1 MRKTK
6 RFRSVFTLMATCA
19 LGLSSAFFAWNHKSA
34 SAESQPQST
43 SNVLHIGDVI
53 EADDYTISGVKADK
67 IQVEYPSGSVFGGEK
82 FTVEAAGRYAI
93 TYFATVG
100 GERVTKT
107 ENYLAVRR
115 PQDVVI
121 ADEGMS
127 VDYGKYYVE
136 SPYTIQKDVYGAIA
150 TFKAGQTIGFA
161 ANVKTEKLT
170 ADYNIIDMIVMPS
183 VFKETDF
190 ERLTVRVADAEDKE
204 NFVEIIIDSSNAVDG
219 SGMVSYVR
227 AGANGQQY
235 GGYEGSTY
243 HTAHYGTQVEHSFRA
258 MAFKYNDKVNWE
270 DPRNNPKNQAVSE
283 HSLTIAIDNEERKI
297 FCGPTSTE
305 STDNQLVNDLDDA
318 AHYKGNPWGGFTS
331 DEVTVTVTASAFSK
345 VEGKVLIKSFG
356 DYDFS
361 KEIEDSLA
369 PEIFIEYDK
378 TQKLPIA
385 EVGKDFP
392 LFPFTARDA
401 LDKDVL
407 SSVWVYYKDA
417 QGRKI
422 TVANDGDSFFVK
434 YAGTYE
440 IVYHVEDYTGNVAEE
455 RIEIEAINGKPNIFI
470 AIDSSL
476 IEADV
481 YETVDIPTV
490 EEMQAFGGSGALK
503 IERAVCDPAGKPL
516 DVKDKLTLAKLGDY
530 KVVFTVTDYL
540 GNVEYGV
547 ITIRSTVISAPKFVE
562 LPVFD
567 ARLIKGFVYDLPEVL
582 AVETVDGKIVELACK
597 TYVNGELVTGSFE
610 ADGETMEIKYV
621 AEGETGMAEWPA
633 TLTVIDTDY
642 GTYKDRY
649 FYSENDV
656 TFTMEKSYLNLSFA
670 EDSAV
675 NFINA
680 LYSRGFSMAMSYTST
695 DIFFTSMAI
704 TLTDAENRGNTVTV
718 RLYYDKAGDA
728 WFVQL
733 QDGKKMTYVTS
744 KGILPFEIAG
754 NGGKIVDASGE
765 TVANVV
771 SYDNGEPFTGFSDLL
786 YVRIAFEGV
795 TAQTNIQIA
804 KIANQSLGHNKN
816 NPDPSRWEEEDVEPI
831 IVLDEPFALR
841 QRLGT
846 KAKIPTAK
854 AFDVLGQIAEF
865 TVTVKLGG
873 QVLASGDAT
882 KPLDLMLDK
891 DGYYMVSYYAKDS
904 NGNGYEIP
912 YVLFVKDET
921 APTLSVGSLNSE
933 YKQGDKI
940 KIPSYSAT
948 DNGANCTVQ
957 VMLILPNNE
966 MRLLHYVENGK
977 KTSLLSKENDLY
989 NSDFKADEDT
999 FVALQK
1005 GKYVLRVMAADEYYN
1020 YTVKEIEFIVK

>member
-1 MRKTK
+1 MRKSK
-6 RFRSVFTLMATCA
+6 HFRSVFTLIATCA
-19 LGLSSAFFAWNHKSA
+19 LSLSSAFFAWDAKTA

-53 EADDYTISGVKADK
+53 EAEDYTISGVKADK
-67 IQVEYPSGSVFGGEK
+67 IQVAYPSSSVFGGEK
-82 FTVEAAGRYAI
+82 FTVEQAGRYAI

-107 ENYLAVRR
+107 ENYLAIRR

-121 ADEGMS
+121 ADERMS

-136 SPYTIQKDVYGAIA
+136 SPYTIQNDVYGAIV

-170 ADYNIIDMIVMPS
+170 ANYNIIDMIVMPS

-204 NFVEIIIDSSNAVDG
+204 NFVEIIINSSNVVDG

-243 HTAHYGTQVEHSFRA
+243 HTANYGTQIEHSFRA
-258 MAFKYNDKVNWE
+258 TAFKYNDRENWE

-283 HSLTIAIDNEERKI
+283 HSLTIAIDNESKKI
-297 FCGPTSTE
+297 YCGPLSVE
-305 STDNQLVNDLDDA
+305 STDNQLVNDLDDV
-318 AHYKGNPWGGFTS
+318 AHYKSNPWGGFTS

-356 DYDFS
+356 DYDLS
-361 KEIEDSLA
+361 QEIEDSLA
-369 PEIFIEYDK
+369 PEIFLGYDK
-378 TQKLPIA
+378 SQKLPVA
-385 EVGKDFP
+385 EVGKKFP
-392 LFPFTARDA
+392 IFPFTVRDA

-407 SSVWVYYKDA
+407 SNVWVYYKDA

-422 TVANDGDSFFVK
+422 TVANDGDGFFVK

-455 RIEIEAINGKPNIFI
+455 TIEIQAVNGKPNIFI
-470 AIDSSL
+470 AIDDSL

-481 YETVDIPTV
+481 YETVDIPTA
-490 EEMQAFGGSGALK
+490 EEMRAFGGSGVLS
-503 IERAVCDPAGKPL
+503 IERTVCDPAGKTL
-516 DVKDKLTLAKLGDY
+516 DVKDKLTLSQLGDY

-547 ITIRSTVISAPKFVE
+547 ITIRSMAISAPKFVE
-562 LPVFD
+562 PPVLN
-567 ARLIKGFVYDLPEVL
+567 ARLIKGFVYDLPEVF
-582 AVETVDGKIVELACK
+582 AVETVGGEIVELVCK
-597 TYVNGELVTGSFE
+597 TYVNGELVNGSFE

-621 AEGETGMAEWPA
+621 AEGVTGTEEWST
-633 TLTVIDTDY
+633 TLTVVDTDY

-656 TFTMEKSYLNLSFA
+656 TFTMEKSYLNLSFE

-695 DIFFTSMAI
+695 DIFFSSMAI
-704 TLTDAENRGNTVTV
+704 TLTDAEDLSLSVTV
-718 RLYYDKAGDA
+718 RLYYDKAEDA
-728 WFVQL
+728 WFIQL
-733 QDGKKMTYVTS
+733 QGGKKSSYVTS
-744 KGILPFEIAG
+744 KGILPFELSG
-754 NGGKIVDASGE
+754 NGGKILDASGE

-771 SYDNGEPFTGFSDLL
+771 SYDNGEPFAGFSDLI
-786 YVRIAFEGV
+786 YVRIAFEDV
-795 TAQTNIQIA
+795 AERTNIKITQIS
-804 KIANQSLGHNKN
+804 NQSLGHNKN
-816 NPDPSRWEEEDVEPI
+816 NPDPSRWDEEDVEPI
-831 IVLDEPFALR
+831 IILDEPFELR

-846 KAKIPTAK
+846 KANIPTAK
-854 AFDVLGQIAEF
+854 AFDVLGQIREF
-865 TVTVKLGG
+865 TVTVKLNG

-891 DGYYMVSYYAKDS
+891 DGYYMVTYYAKDS
-904 NGNGYEIP
+904 NDNGYEIP
-912 YVLFVKDET
+912 YVLFVRDET
-921 APTLSVGSLNSE
+921 APTLSVGSLGSE

-940 KIPSYSAT
+940 KIPTYSAT
-948 DNGANCTVQ
+948 DNGGNCKVQ

-966 MRLLHYVENGK
+966 MRLLHYVENGN
-977 KTSLLSKENDLY
+977 KTSLLSKDNDLY
-989 NSDFKADEDT
+989 NSNFKADEDT

-1005 GKYVLRVMAADEYYN
+1005 GKYVLRIMATDEYYN

>member
-1 MRKTK
+1 MRKSK
-6 RFRSVFTLMATCA
+6 HFRSAFTFLATCA
-19 LGLSSAFFAWNHKSA
+19 LGASSVFFAWDSNIA
-34 SAESQPQST
+34 SADTQSQT
-43 SNVLHIGDVI
+43 ASNILRIGDVI
-53 EADDYTISGVKADK
+53 EASDYFISGVKADEIHVK
-67 IQVEYPSGSVFGGEK
+67 YPSGGIFGGEE
-82 FTVEAAGRYAI
+82 FTIEQAGRYAI
-93 TYFATVG
+93 TYFATVD
-100 GERVTKT
+100 GERVSQS
-107 ENYLAVRR
+107 ESYLAIRR
-115 PQDVVI
+115 PQDIVI

-127 VDYGKYYVE
+127 IDYGKYYVE
-136 SPYTIQKDVYGAIA
+136 SPYTIKKDVYGAIA

-161 ANVKTEKLT
+161 TNIKTEKLT

-190 ERLTVRVADAEDKE
+190 ERLTVRVADAADKD
-204 NFVEIIIDSSNAVDG
+204 NFVDIIIQSSNVIDG
-219 SGMVSYVR
+219 AGMVSYVR
-227 AGANGQQY
+227 AGANGQRA
-235 GGYEGSTY
+235 GGNEGSSF
-243 HTAHYGTQVEHSFRA
+243 HTANYGTQVEHSFRGT
-258 MAFKYNDKVNWE
+258 AFEYNDTVNWE
-270 DPRNNPKNQAVSE
+270 NPRENPKNQAVSE
-283 HSLTIAIDNEERKI
+283 HSLTIAIDNESKKVY
-297 FCGPTSTE
+297 CGPASTE
-305 STDNQLVNDLDDA
+305 STANQLVNDLDDA

-331 DEVTVTVTASAFSK
+331 DEVTVTVTAGMFSK

-356 DYDFS
+356 DYNLS
-361 KEIEDSLA
+361 KDVEDTVA
-369 PEIFIEYDK
+369 PEIFVEYDK
-378 TQKLPIA
+378 SQKLPVA
-385 EVGKDFP
+385 EVGKEFP
-392 LFPFTARDA
+392 IFPFTVRDA

-407 SSVWVYYKDA
+407 SNVWVYYKDA

-440 IVYHVEDYTGNVAEE
+440 IVYHVEDYTGNVVEE
-455 RIEIEAINGKPNIFI
+455 RIEIEAVNTKPNIFI

-476 IEADV
+476 IETVV

-490 EEMQAFGGSGALK
+490 EEVQAFGGSGALS
-503 IERAVCDPAGKPL
+503 IERTVCDPDGKIL
-516 DVKDKLTLAKLGDY
+516 AVKDKLALTKLGDY

-547 ITIRSTVISAPKFVE
+547 ITIRSAELSAPKIVE
-562 LPVFD
+562 DPIFD

-597 TYVNGELVTGSFE
+597 IYINDKLVTGSFE

-621 AEGETGMAEWPA
+621 AEGATGTTEWTT
-633 TLTVIDTDY
+633 TLSVIDTDY

-656 TFTMEKSYLNLSFA
+656 TFTMEKSYLNVSFA

-680 LYSRGFSMAMSYTST
+680 LYARKFSMAMSYTST
-695 DIFFTSMAI
+695 DINFSSMAI
-704 TLTDAENRGNTVTV
+704 TLTDAENRGNSVTV
-718 RLYYDKAGDA
+718 RLYYDKAGDS
-728 WFVQL
+728 WFIQL
-733 QDGKKMTYVTS
+733 QDGKKTSYVTS

-754 NGGKIVDASGE
+754 NGGKVVDASGE
-765 TVANVV
+765 TVASVAV
-771 SYDNGEPFTGFSDLL
+771 YDNGEPFMGFSDLL
-786 YVRIAFEGV
+786 YVRIAFEDV
-795 TAQTNIQIA
+795 TAQTSIRFT
-804 KIANQSLGHNKN
+804 KIMNQSLGHNKN

-831 IVLDEPFALR
+831 IVLDESFSLR

-865 TVTVKLGG
+865 TVTVKLDG
-873 QVLASGDAT
+873 QVLAKGDAR

-891 DGYYMVSYYAKDS
+891 DGYYMVTYYAMDS
-904 NGNGYEIP
+904 NGNSYEIP

-940 KIPSYSAT
+940 KIPTYSAT
-948 DNGANCTVQ
+948 DNGASCNIQ

-977 KTSLLSKENDLY
+977 KTSLLSAENDLY
-989 NSDFKADEDT
+989 NSDFKAGEDT

-1005 GKYVLRVMAADEYYN
+1005 GKYVLRVVAADEYYN

>member
-1 MRKTK
+1 MRKSK
-6 RFRSVFTLMATCA
+6 HFRSVCTLVATCA
-19 LGLSSAFFAWNHKSA
+19 LSLFSALFAWNSKTV
-34 SAESQPQST
+34 SAESQPQT
-43 SNVLHIGDVI
+43 ASNVLHIGDVI
-53 EADDYTISGVKADK
+53 EAEDYTISGVKADK
-67 IQVEYPSGSVFGGEK
+67 IQVVYPSSSVFGGEK
-82 FTVEAAGRYAI
+82 FTVEQAGRYAI

-107 ENYLAVRR
+107 ENYLAIRR
-115 PQDVVI
+115 PQDVII

-136 SPYTIQKDVYGAIA
+136 SPYTIQNDVYGAIA

-161 ANVKTEKLT
+161 TNVKTEKLT
-170 ADYNIIDMIVMPS
+170 ANYNIIDMIVMPS

-204 NFVEIIIDSSNAVDG
+204 NFVEIIINSSNVVDG

-235 GGYEGSTY
+235 GGYEGSGY
-243 HTAHYGTQVEHSFRA
+243 HTANYGTQIEHSFRGT
-258 MAFKYNDKVNWE
+258 AFKYNDKVNWE

-283 HSLTIAIDNEERKI
+283 HSLTIAIDNESKKI
-297 FCGPTSTE
+297 YCGPLSTE
-305 STDNQLVNDLDDA
+305 STDNQLVNDLDDV

-361 KEIEDSLA
+361 REIEDSLA
-369 PEIFIEYDK
+369 PEIFVGYDK
-378 TQKLPIA
+378 TQKLPVA
-385 EVGKDFP
+385 EVGKEFP
-392 LFPFTARDA
+392 IFPFTARDA

-455 RIEIEAINGKPNIFI
+455 TIEIQAVNGKPNIFI
-470 AIDSSL
+470 AIDNSL

-481 YETVDIPTV
+481 YETVDIPTA
-490 EEMQAFGGSGALK
+490 EEMQAFGGSGALS
-503 IERAVCDPAGKPL
+503 IERTVCDPAGKTL
-516 DVKDKLTLAKLGDY
+516 DVKDKLTLSMLGDY
-530 KVVFTVTDYL
+530 KVVFTVTDYM

-547 ITIRSTVISAPKFVE
+547 ITIRSTSISAPKFVE
-562 LPVFD
+562 FPVFN
-567 ARLIKGFVYDLPEVL
+567 ARLIKGFIYDLPQAF
-582 AVETVDGKIVELACK
+582 AVETVDGEIVELACK
-597 TYVNGELVTGSFE
+597 TYVNGKLTNGSFE

-621 AEGETGMAEWPA
+621 AEGVTGTEEWST
-633 TLTVIDTDY
+633 TLTVVDTDY

-649 FYSENDV
+649 FYSESDV

-670 EDSAV
+670 KDSAV

-695 DIFFTSMAI
+695 DIFFSSMAI
-704 TLTDAENRGNTVTV
+704 TLTDAEDRTLSVTV
-718 RLYYDKAGDA
+718 RLYYDKATDA

-733 QDGKKMTYVTS
+733 QDGKKSSYVTS

-771 SYDNGEPFTGFSDLL
+771 SYDNGEPFAGFSDLL

-795 TAQTNIQIA
+795 TAQTNFQITQ
-804 KIANQSLGHNKN
+804 ISNQSLGHNKN
-816 NPDPSRWEEEDVEPI
+816 NPDPSRWDEEDVEPI

-841 QRLGT
+841 QGLGT

-854 AFDVLGQIAEF
+854 AFDVLGQITEF
-865 TVTVKLGG
+865 TVTVKLNG

-882 KPLDLMLDK
+882 KSLDLMLDK
-891 DGYYMVSYYAKDS
+891 DGYYMVTYYAKDS
-904 NGNGYEIP
+904 NDNDYEIP

-921 APTLSVGSLNSE
+921 APTLSVGSLASV

-940 KIPSYSAT
+940 KIPTYSAT
-948 DNGANCTVQ
+948 DNGENCNVQ

-966 MRLLHYVENGK
+966 MRLLHYVENGN
-977 KTSLLSKENDLY
+977 KTSLLSKDNDLY
-989 NSDFKADEDT
+989 NSDFKVDEDT

-1005 GKYVLRVMAADEYYN
+1005 GKYVLRVMATDEYYN